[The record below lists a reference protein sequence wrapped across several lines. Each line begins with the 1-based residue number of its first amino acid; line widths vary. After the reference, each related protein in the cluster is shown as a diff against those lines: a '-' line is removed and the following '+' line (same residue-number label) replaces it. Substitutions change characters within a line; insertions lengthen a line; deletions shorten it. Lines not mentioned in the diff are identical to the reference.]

1 MSQAWRGGADQLGR
15 DLARVKDERDR
26 LRRAAA
32 AVLAVLDQQSVIVR
46 EAEAVTA
53 LRAALGGER

>member
-1 MSQAWRGGADQLGR
+1 MTTHTYARLVGTVD

-53 LRAALGGER
+53 LRAALGGAR